1 MGFLDTLKSLFG
13 RKEVSPGSGGGRS
26 SFGDEEKG
34 VYRVYVRCKRCGEPL
49 QSRINLAN
57 DLSLADDGES
67 WIVRKGL
74 RGAGKNLCFE
84 TVEVTLYFNPQKT
97 RLINAEAW
105 GGELITAEEYAAL
118 IQTT

>member
-1 MGFLDTLKSLFG
+1 MGFLDSLKSLFRG
-13 RKEVSPGSGGGRS
+13 KEASRASGGGRS
-26 SFGDEEKG
+26 SFGGDEKG

-74 RGAGKNLCFE
+74 RGAGKSLCFE

-97 RLINAEAW
+97 RLINAEAT
-105 GGELITAEEYAAL
+105 GGELITPEEYAAL
-118 IQTT
+118 LHDL

>member
-1 MGFLDTLKSLFG
+1 MGFLDSLKSLLRG
-13 RKEVSPGSGGGRS
+13 KGASSGSGGGRS
-26 SFGDEEKG
+26 SFGGEEKG

-49 QSRINLAN
+49 QSRISLAN

-74 RGAGKNLCFE
+74 RGAGRNLCFE

-97 RLINAEAW
+97 RLLNAEVT
-105 GGELITAEEYAAL
+105 GGELITAEEYTAL
-118 IQTT
+118 LRDL